1 MQKITEEPL
10 KYCPNCKGPIKRL
23 ISAAGIIFKGSGFHI
38 TDYSKDRKSAPAP
51 AKSSAAPKK
60 K

>member
-23 ISAAGIIFKGSGFHI
+23 ISAAGIVFKGSGFHV
-38 TDYSKDRKSAPAP
+38 TDYGKHGKKTDHKTPP
-51 AKSSAAPKK
+51 PKTPRHK
-60 K
+60 